1 MKVGIMQPYIFPYI
15 GYFQL
20 IDAVDT
26 FIIYDDVNFIK
37 RGWINR
43 NSILLNGKAH
53 KINIPLQKISQNKK
67 INEHFI
73 VEDDS
78 WKTKLLTTLQI
89 AYKKAPCFA
98 EVYPIIEDIIH
109 QEEKNIATF
118 ITYSLQRICAYLNI
132 ETVIKKSSIS
142 HPETLSLK
150 GSERIVKICTEEN
163 ASLYINAIGGM
174 ELYNVADFETKNI
187 ELKFIKTESITYT
200 QFGDEFL
207 PYLSI
212 IDVMMFNDVSQIQE
226 FLKKRTLLHGE

>member
-1 MKVGIMQPYIFPYI
+1 MKVGIMQPYLFPYI

-43 NSILLNGKAH
+43 NNILLHGKAH
-53 KINIPLQKISQNKK
+53 KFNIPIEKISQNKK

-73 VEDDS
+73 VAENN
-78 WKTKLLTTLQI
+78 WKVKFCTTLQT
-89 AYKKAPCFA
+89 AYKKAPYFG
-98 EVYPIIEDIIH
+98 EVYPILEDIIH
-109 QEEKNIATF
+109 QEEKNTATF
-118 ITYSLQRICAYLNI
+118 IAYSLERICAYLNI
-132 ETVIKKSSIS
+132 ETVLKKSSES
-142 HPETLSLK
+142 HSETLPLK
-150 GSERIVKICTEEN
+150 GSERIIKICTEEN

-174 ELYNVADFETKNI
+174 ELYTVADFETKNI
-187 ELKFIKTESITYT
+187 ELRFIKTESVTYT
-200 QFGDEFL
+200 QFGDNFL

-212 IDVMMFNDVSQIQE
+212 IDVMMFNDILQIQE